1 MLQYLWIGLG
11 GFIGANTRYLLQ
23 QQGLVGQGGILQ
35 ALGPSSSSEKS
46 TS

>member
-23 QQGLVGQGGILQ
+23 QWT
-35 ALGPSSSSEKS
+35 AARWGP
-46 TS
+46 TIPTVRC